1 MKKDKTDKNKIEKD
15 SLSGSEINKDKV
27 ENDKGRKEKDYLERL
42 QRLQAEF
49 ENFRKRTEKE
59 RLEILRNANEDLIIK
74 LLGVLDNFELALKNI
89 NDKGVSMIYSE
100 LYSILE
106 KEGLKTIETEGKFD
120 PKKHEA
126 LIQEAGEEDEKILEE
141 IQKGYTLN
149 DKVIRA
155 SKVKIS
161 KLMENKNG

>member
-1 MKKDKTDKNKIEKD
+1 MKKDKIDKNKIEKNSPSD
-15 SLSGSEINKDKV
+15 NGIKEDKI
-27 ENDKGRKEKDYLERL
+27 ENDGKRKEKDYFERI

-49 ENFRKRTEKE
+49 DNFRKRTERE

-74 LLGVLDNFELALKNI
+74 LLGGLDNFELALKHI
-89 NDKGVSMIYSE
+89 NDKGVNMIYSE
-100 LYSILE
+100 LCSILE
-106 KEGLKTIETEGKFD
+106 KEGLKTIKTEGKFD
-120 PKKHEA
+120 PRIHEV
-126 LIQEAGEEDEKILEE
+126 LVQEAKKEDGKILEE

-161 KLMENKNG
+161 KVMENKNE